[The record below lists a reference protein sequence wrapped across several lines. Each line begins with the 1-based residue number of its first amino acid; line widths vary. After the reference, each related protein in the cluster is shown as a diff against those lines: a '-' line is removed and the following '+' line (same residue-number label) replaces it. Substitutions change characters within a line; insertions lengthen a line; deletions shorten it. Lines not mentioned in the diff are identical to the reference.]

1 MKMETIT
8 REGQQFVL
16 VPTKDY
22 TQLVEDAEMLADIR
36 EFREAKFSEEETFS
50 GEVIDRIILNDENP
64 VRVYREY
71 RVLTQ
76 QQLADKVGIQ
86 RAYLTEIETGRKT
99 GPIKTLK
106 AIAQALGVELD
117 DIA

>member
-1 MKMETIT
+1 MKMQTIT
-8 REGQQFVL
+8 REGHEFVL
-16 VPTKDY
+16 VPMKAY
-22 TQLVEDAEMLADIR
+22 EQLLEDAEMLADIR
-36 EFREAKFSEEETFS
+36 DYREAKLPGEETFP
-50 GEVIDRIILNDENP
+50 GEVIDRIILKDENP

-99 GPIKTLK
+99 GSIKTLK
-106 AIAQALGVELD
+106 AIAQALGVDLD